1 MVKLLINYSL
11 PECFILIQFLHNY
24 LTLETK
30 AYFWL
35 SVPLYTSYHPFFRI
49 PCKSE
54 RHLKMT
60 AGQEGVIHSLAGIE
74 DTHLSH

>member
-1 MVKLLINYSL
+1 MVKLLKNYSL
-11 PECFILIQFLHNY
+11 PECFILIQFLRNY

-35 SVPLYTSYHPFFRI
+35 FHFIHLIIPFFRT